1 MDASEQAAEQIVRM
15 TLAGSEMALKLTG
28 AGAKNVAA
36 ALMAAAAGSEKTK
49 GKARLGTMLKSGKE
63 LKVFRLKPDDLERFA
78 QEAKRYGLLYTVV
91 KPEAKGAPTLDVMA
105 KAEDAAKV
113 NRILENLGYGRV
125 EEQAGAATVQEAGEP
140 ERGAEPDE
148 PRDMGAEHE
157 QANMDALAE
166 ILGAKDRGAEEP
178 SVPLAPTPEP
188 KAPSEPTSESST
200 RSGEGASEKTRD
212 EKTPDGRDRRSVKRD
227 IEELR
232 RQRFAKAAEAR
243 AATTPDRQAA
253 PTAPAAKSPQPKTRT
268 ER

>member
-15 TLAGSEMALKLTG
+15 TLAGSEIALKLTG

-36 ALMAAAAGSEKTK
+36 ALMATAAGSEKTK

-63 LKVFRLKPDDLERFA
+63 LKVFQLKQKDLERFA

-91 KPEAKGAPTLDVMA
+91 KPEDKGAPTLDIMA
-105 KAEDAAKV
+105 RAEDASKI

-125 EEQAGAATVQEAGEP
+125 EEQAEAATVQEAGEP

-148 PRDMGAEHE
+148 PRDMGAQHE

-166 ILGAKDRGAEEP
+166 ILRAPKDKGAEEP
-178 SVPLAPTPEP
+178 PVPLAGTPEP
-188 KAPSEPTSESST
+188 EAPSGSTSESST
-200 RSGEGASEKTRD
+200 RSAEAAS
-212 EKTPDGRDRRSVKRD
+212 EKTPDGRDRRSVMRD

-243 AATTPDRQAA
+243 AATAPDRQAA
-253 PTAPAAKSPQPKTRT
+253 PTAPGAKSPKPKTRT

>member
-63 LKVFRLKPDDLERFA
+63 LKVFQLKQEDLERFA
-78 QEAKRYGLLYTVV
+78 QEAKRYGLLYTVI

-166 ILGAKDRGAEEP
+166 ILGAKDKGAEEP
-178 SVPLAPTPEP
+178 PVPLAQTPEP
-188 KAPSEPTSESST
+188 EAPSEPSSGNST
-200 RSGEGASEKTRD
+200 RSAEAAS

-253 PTAPAAKSPQPKTRT
+253 PTAPAAKSPKPKTRT

>member
-63 LKVFRLKPDDLERFA
+63 LKVFQLKQEDLERFA
-78 QEAKRYGLLYTVV
+78 KEAKRYGLLYTVV
-91 KPEAKGAPTLDVMA
+91 KPEDKGAPKLDIMA
-105 KAEDAAKV
+105 RAEDASKI
-113 NRILENLGYGRV
+113 NRILETLGYGRV
-125 EEQAGAATVQEAGEP
+125 EEQAGAATVREAHEP
-140 ERGAEPDE
+140 EREAAPSEPQ
-148 PRDMGAEHE
+148 PMGADHE

-166 ILGAKDRGAEEP
+166 ILGAPPEMEAEGRA
-178 SVPLAPTPEP
+178 VPLGQAPEAETQCG
-188 KAPSEPTSESST
+188 PTSENST
-200 RSGEGASEKTRD
+200 RSGAAAS
-212 EKTPDGRDRRSVKRD
+212 EKTPDGRDRRSAKRD

-232 RQRFAKAAEAR
+232 RQRFGKAAEAR
-243 AATTPDRQAA
+243 APETPMAQSI
-253 PTAPAAKSPQPKTRT
+253 PTAPAAPTIKNPKPKTLS